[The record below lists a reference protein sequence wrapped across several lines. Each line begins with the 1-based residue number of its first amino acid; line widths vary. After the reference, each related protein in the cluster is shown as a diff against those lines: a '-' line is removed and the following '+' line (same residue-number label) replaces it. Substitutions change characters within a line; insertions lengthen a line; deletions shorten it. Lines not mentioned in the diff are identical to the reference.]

1 MSLLDTLTSQLGG
14 DFIGRITSELDTD
27 ESTAKNA
34 VNTGMA
40 SILGGLARNAAKPEG
55 AQSLLS
61 ALNRD
66 HDGGVFSDV
75 GGLLGGQRQAEGEG
89 ILGHVF
95 GNKREMVEA
104 SVGQSAGLDQKS
116 SNKLMAMLAPAV
128 MGALGKQQR
137 EQGLDASGLAG
148 FLGQQR
154 QEVEKQVP
162 QSSSLLGKFFDQDGD
177 GDFDLGDV
185 AKAGL
190 GKLFGR

>member
-1 MSLLDTLTSQLGG
+1 MSLLETLASKLGG
-14 DFIGRITSELDTD
+14 DFIGRVSRELNTD
-27 ESTAKNA
+27 EATASTA

-40 SILGGLARNAAKPEG
+40 SILGGLARNASKPEG
-55 AQSLLS
+55 ARSLLS
-61 ALNRD
+61 ALTRD
-66 HDGGVFSDV
+66 HDGGVLDDVSGLV
-75 GGLLGGQRQAEGEG
+75 GGSRQAEGEG

-95 GNKREMVEA
+95 GKQKQVVEA
-104 SVGQSAGLDQKS
+104 SVGQAAGLDQKS

-137 EQGLDASGLAG
+137 EQGLDANALAG

-154 QEVEKQVP
+154 EEVKKQIP
-162 QSSSLLGKFFDQDGD
+162 QGSSLLGKLFDQDGD